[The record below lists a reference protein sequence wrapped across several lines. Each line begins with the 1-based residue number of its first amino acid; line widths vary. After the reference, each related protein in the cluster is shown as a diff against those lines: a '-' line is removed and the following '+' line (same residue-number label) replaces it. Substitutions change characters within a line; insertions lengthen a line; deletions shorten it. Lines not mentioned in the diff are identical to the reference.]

1 MDTERI
7 KVKVTESGQ
16 EIEVVVL
23 SKRAGAIEVV
33 IGEGVHSVRCTL
45 TPTRSGAAYVGSIRG
60 RELVLSGHRDP
71 EAGEDRVYQQ
81 LEIEHGPFRRV
92 VALGADVDSDAADAK
107 YEDGILTVELPLTRP
122 SRPTTV
128 PIRGTEK

>member
-16 EIEVVVL
+16 EIDVVVL
-23 SKRAGAIEVV
+23 SKRANAIEVV

-60 RELVLSGHRDP
+60 RELVYARS
-71 EAGEDRVYQQ
+71 V
-81 LEIEHGPFRRV
+81 
-92 VALGADVDSDAADAK
+92 ADVEAALK
-107 YEDGILTVELPLTRP
+107 
-122 SRPTTV
+122 
-128 PIRGTEK
+128 RGQMGMDTPRRR

>member
-7 KVKVTESGQ
+7 KVKTESGQ

-23 SKRAGAIEVV
+23 NKRAGAIEVV

-60 RELVLSGHRDP
+60 RELVYGRS
-71 EAGEDRVYQQ
+71 V
-81 LEIEHGPFRRV
+81 
-92 VALGADVDSDAADAK
+92 ADVEADLARRQMGV
-107 YEDGILTVELPLTRP
+107 GIPR
-122 SRPTTV
+122 R
-128 PIRGTEK
+128 R